1 MSSDLKQ
8 YKKEENEDDFTWSEK
23 LKDDIT
29 KDEDWECPVEEL
41 NLEKYRCEPCVTG
54 SEELYLQSAIGDEDV
69 YYYEAIRQAHP

>member
-1 MSSDLKQ
+1 M
-8 YKKEENEDDFTWSEK
+8 
-23 LKDDIT
+23 
-29 KDEDWECPVEEL
+29 EEL